1 MGNSGISKP
10 LSQVTKPEDDLHV
23 PILEQKEE
31 NLNVPKETQVEE
43 SKQNKEEKAK
53 KEQLIKT
60 DGGTGNWETN
70 TK

>member
-1 MGNSGISKP
+1 MIEIIIAVI
-10 LSQVTKPEDDLHV
+10 LQVTT
-23 PILEQKEE
+23 ILGGVTSEKEIADQKA
-31 NLNVPKETQVEE
+31 
-43 SKQNKEEKAK
+43 KEEKAK